1 LADYNPDEY
10 EDDAAHNA
18 GEFDEQNDGV
28 ITDVSSGDASDDEVS
43 SDDISS
49 GDASDDEVSSDD
61 DDHDDPDR
69 AWRHVVTPF
78 TANNVL
84 VRA

>member
-1 LADYNPDEY
+1 MFLADYNPDEY
-10 EDDAAHNA
+10 EDDAAHND

-28 ITDVSSGDASDDEVS
+28 ITDV
-43 SDDISS
+43 SS